1 MAHSKTYT
9 LEKLQKRI
17 GWIRKFGAFFSPSY
31 FKAGVKSG
39 DGTEMFLETEKGIVR
54 VLTYNMDDKQ
64 ALPLFIN
71 IHGSGFVFGNAEMD
85 DPFMLR
91 LAKNAGVKII
101 SIDYSLAPEHPFPT
115 AIEECYA
122 VALYA
127 KQHPEEFGIDAN
139 KIAVGG
145 HSAGGNFSAA
155 IQLMDAERQML
166 GLKCLIL
173 DYPPLDVY
181 TDGSDKPKGTL
192 PVKLSRMF
200 DACYCV
206 DVGAR
211 KNPLISPIFATTEE
225 LATFPPTLIITASK
239 DSLCKE
245 AELFRDRLSEA
256 GVKVSHKRYEAHH
269 GFNLRAGA
277 NSDDSWQ
284 LMADFLIMYLG

>member
-1 MAHSKTYT
+1 MAHAKTYT

-17 GWIRKFGAFFSPSY
+17 GRLRKFGAAFAPSFFKPGA
-31 FKAGVKSG
+31 KNR
-39 DGTEMFLETEKGIVR
+39 DGIEMFLETEKGAVR
-54 VLTYNMDDKQ
+54 VLAYNMDDGRT
-64 ALPLFIN
+64 LPLFIN

-91 LAKNAGVKII
+91 LAKGADAKII
-101 SIDYSLAPEHPFPT
+101 SIDYRLAPEHPFPT

-127 KQHPEEFGIDAN
+127 KQHPEEFGIDAG

-173 DYPPLDVY
+173 DYPPLDIY
-181 TDGSDKPKGTL
+181 TDASEKPKGTL
-192 PVKLSRMF
+192 PVGLSRMF

-206 DVGAR
+206 DAEAR
-211 KNPLISPIFATTEE
+211 KNPLISPMFATEGQ

-239 DSLCKE
+239 DSLCEE

-256 GVKVSHKRYEAHH
+256 GVEVSHKRYEAHH
-269 GFNLRAGA
+269 GFNLSPGA
-277 NSDDSWQ
+277 DSDDSWQ
-284 LMADFLIMYLG
+284 LMAGFLKEHLG